1 MAKNDFELYVDQ
13 KQYAEEVG
21 SLKKDVNKLEDLASR
36 FNTMKD
42 RARDAWGD
50 EDENLT
56 KARNMC
62 DTAIKV
68 IQQRIKVTQGNIKGL
83 EEISSKAE
91 TVQKEMGEKLDE
103 ADAAIN
109 ALLK

>member
-13 KQYAEEVG
+13 QQYANEVD
-21 SLKKDVNKLEDLASR
+21 SLQKDVSKLEDLSSR
-36 FNTMKD
+36 FNTMKE

-83 EEISSKAE
+83 KDISSRAE
-91 TVQKEMGEKLDE
+91 TVQKEIGEKLDE
-103 ADAAIN
+103 ADAEIN
-109 ALLK
+109 SLLK